1 MEELKKLSDINK
13 PDERNLHFC
22 VMNEIT
28 RETRPFD
35 ITDIYNAVDEIKLT
49 EKVPEDIISQ
59 FNVARNLAI
68 YSWHSYSFNQISE
81 LKAFSCIEMALR
93 DRLSENKIGL
103 KALIKKAVRL
113 GLIKDK
119 GFVFLGDDASDS
131 TKYSESLIDVI
142 PHLRND
148 LAHGSATL
156 HPGAVGTL
164 QKCAEFITQLY
175 ENEISKQLDEDK
187 ECSQGI
193 MAG

>member
-1 MEELKKLSDINK
+1 MEELKKLSDIDK
-13 PDERNLHFC
+13 PDVRNLYRC
-22 VMNEIT
+22 VMNTVT

-35 ITDIYNAVDEIKLT
+35 ITDIYNAVDEIKLI
-49 EKVPEDIISQ
+49 EKVPNDIISQ

-103 KALIKKAVRL
+103 KALIKKAVGL
-113 GLIKDK
+113 GLIKDR
-119 GFVFLGDDASDS
+119 GFAFLGNNTSDS

-148 LAHGSATL
+148 LAHGSAIL
-156 HPGAVGTL
+156 HPGAIGTL
-164 QKCAEFITQLY
+164 QKCAEFINQLY
-175 ENEISKQLDEDK
+175 GNEVSKQLDEGMK
-187 ECSQGI
+187 LVCE
-193 MAG
+193 